1 MPTSNTVPTGNTV
14 DIQAVGE
21 RVEALIAE
29 FASASD
35 SATAGRAEELVGLLV
50 EFYGAGLAR
59 IIELLDEQAVTPL
72 LADKMVAGLLV
83 LHDLHP
89 QSTEERVLAA
99 LERVRPYLGSHSGD
113 VEYLGLD
120 PDGTVRLRLAGSCD
134 GCPSSAL
141 TVKMAIEKG
150 IEDVAPEVTKV
161 EVEGVAPDPAS
172 SLTAGAAPEGHT
184 MLPLHQVSRQPE
196 LPASTWVQVDGV
208 EDLRQGQVVPMLV
221 AGTPAVV
228 CNVAG
233 SLYAYADRCSA
244 CGSSLTGA
252 ELEGALLSCPG
263 CAQRYDV
270 VRAGRAWS
278 GTSGTTPSKIVP
290 AASRVHLDPL
300 PLLAENGGVRIAVP
314 AQAVS

>member
-1 MPTSNTVPTGNTV
+1 MPASNTS

-21 RVEALIAE
+21 RVEALLAE

-35 SATAGRAEELVGLLV
+35 PAIAGRAEELVGLLV
-50 EFYGAGLAR
+50 DFYGAGLAR
-59 IIELLDEQAVTPL
+59 ILELLDEQAAAPL
-72 LADKMVAGLLV
+72 LADKAVAGLLV

-99 LERVRPYLGSHSGD
+99 LERVRPYLGSHAGD

-120 PDGTVRLRLAGSCD
+120 DDGTVRLRLAGSCD

-161 EVEGVAPDPAS
+161 EVEGMVPESAS
-172 SLTAGAAPEGHT
+172 GLSGPEGRT
-184 MLPLHQVSRQPE
+184 LLPLSQASKQPE
-196 LPASTWVQVDGV
+196 SPTSTWVQVDGIS
-208 EDLRQGQVVPMLV
+208 DLGQGQVVPMLV
-221 AGTPAVV
+221 GDTAAVV

-233 SLYAYADRCSA
+233 SLYAYADRCPL
-244 CGSSLTGA
+244 CGSGLTGGK
-252 ELEGALLSCPG
+252 LVGALLACPG
-263 CAQRYDV
+263 CPQRYDV
-270 VRAGRAWS
+270 VRAGRGWGEANE
-278 GTSGTTPSKIVP
+278 GTTSST
-290 AASRVHLDPL
+290 AGAHLDPL

>member
-1 MPTSNTVPTGNTV
+1 MPASNTS

-21 RVEALIAE
+21 RVEAILAE

-35 SATAGRAEELVGLLV
+35 PAIAERAEELVGLLV

-59 IIELLDEQAVTPL
+59 ILELLDEQAVAPL
-72 LADKMVAGLLV
+72 LADKAVAGLLV

-89 QSTEERVLAA
+89 QNTEERVLAA
-99 LERVRPYLGSHSGD
+99 LERVRPYLGSHAGG

-120 PDGTVRLRLAGSCD
+120 PDGTVRLRLQGSCD

-161 EVEGVAPDPAS
+161 EVEGVLADPAS
-172 SLTAGAAPEGHT
+172 PLTAGTTADGHT
-184 MLPLHQVSRQPE
+184 LLPLTQASRQPE
-196 LPASTWVQVDGV
+196 PPASTWVEVDGIKG
-208 EDLRQGQVVPMLV
+208 LRQGQVVPTLV
-221 AGTPAVV
+221 ADTATVV

-233 SLYAYADRCSA
+233 SLYAYADRCA
-244 CGSSLTGA
+244 VCGSGLTGG
-252 ELEGALLSCPG
+252 ELVGALLACPS

-270 VRAGRAWS
+270 VRAGRGMGS
-278 GTSGTTPSKIVP
+278 SDDGTLSSIAG
-290 AASRVHLDPL
+290 VHLDPL
-300 PLLAENGGVRIAVP
+300 PLLAESGAVRIAVP

>member
-1 MPTSNTVPTGNTV
+1 M
-14 DIQAVGE
+14 QAVGSQ
-21 RVEALIAE
+21 VEALLAQ
-29 FASASD
+29 FAATSD
-35 SATAGRAEELVGLLV
+35 PATAQRAEELVGLLV

-59 IIELLDEQAVTPL
+59 IVELLDEQAVAPL
-72 LADKMVAGLLV
+72 LSDGLVTSLLV

-161 EVEGVAPDPAS
+161 EVEGVAPDPVS
-172 SLTAGAAPEGHT
+172 PLSAGPADGHT
-184 MLPLHQVSRQPE
+184 LLPLSQVSRQPE
-196 LPASTWVQVDGV
+196 PPASTWIEVDGI
-208 EDLRQGQVVPMLV
+208 EDLGQGQVVPMLV
-221 AGTPAVV
+221 AGTAAVV

-233 SLYAYADRCSA
+233 NLYAYADRCPL
-244 CGSSLTGA
+244 CGSGLAGA
-252 ELEGALLSCPG
+252 ELEGALLACPG
-263 CAQRYDV
+263 CAQRYDL
-270 VRAGRAWS
+270 VRAGRGMGGPGEPVKA
-278 GTSGTTPSKIVP
+278 
-290 AASRVHLDPL
+290 HLDPL
-300 PLLAENGGVRIAVP
+300 PLLAESGGVRIAVP
-314 AQAVS
+314 AEAVS

>member
-1 MPTSNTVPTGNTV
+1 VPTSNTP

-21 RVEALIAE
+21 RVEALLAE
-29 FASASD
+29 FASTSD
-35 SATAGRAEELVGLLV
+35 PTTAGRAEELVGLLV
-50 EFYGAGLAR
+50 DFYGAGLAR
-59 IIELLDEQAVTPL
+59 ILELLDEQAVTPL

-99 LERVRPYLGSHSGD
+99 LERVRPYLGSHAGD

-172 SLTAGAAPEGHT
+172 PLTAGAVPEGAT
-184 MLPLHQVSRQPE
+184 MLPLMQVSKQPAA
-196 LPASTWVQVDGV
+196 PAATWVEVDGI
-208 EDLRQGQVVPMLV
+208 EGLGQGQVVPMLV
-221 AGTPAVV
+221 ADTAAVV

-233 SLYAYADRCSA
+233 SLYAYADRCSV
-244 CGSSLTGA
+244 CSSGLTGA
-252 ELEGALLSCPG
+252 KLEGALLACPG
-263 CAQRYDV
+263 CAQRYDI
-270 VRAGRAWS
+270 VRAGR
-278 GTSGTTPSKIVP
+278 GMGGIGESK
-290 AASRVHLDPL
+290 RVHLDPL
-300 PLLAENGGVRIAVP
+300 PLLTENGGVRIAVP

>member
-1 MPTSNTVPTGNTV
+1 VPTSTTP

-21 RVEALIAE
+21 RVEALLAE
-29 FASASD
+29 FASTSD
-35 SATAGRAEELVGLLV
+35 PATAGRAEELVGLLV

-59 IIELLDEQAVTPL
+59 ILEVLDEQAVTPL
-72 LADKMVAGLLV
+72 LADKVVAGLLV

-172 SLTAGAAPEGHT
+172 PLTAGAVPEGAT
-184 MLPLHQVSRQPE
+184 MLPLLQVSKQPE
-196 LPASTWVQVDGV
+196 APATTWVHVDGI
-208 EDLRQGQVVPMLV
+208 EGLGQGQVVPMLV
-221 AGTPAVV
+221 GDTAAVV

-233 SLYAYADRCSA
+233 SLYAYADRCA
-244 CGSSLTGA
+244 VCGSGLTGA
-252 ELEGALLSCPG
+252 ELEGALLACPG
-263 CAQRYDV
+263 CAQRYNV
-270 VRAGRAWS
+270 VRAGRGSS
-278 GTSGTTPSKIVP
+278 GSDQ
-290 AASRVHLDPL
+290 AAGVHLDPL

>member
-1 MPTSNTVPTGNTV
+1 MPASNTP

-21 RVEALIAE
+21 RVEALLAE
-29 FASASD
+29 FASTSD
-35 SATAGRAEELVGLLV
+35 PATAGRAEELVGLLV
-50 EFYGAGLAR
+50 DFYGAGLAR
-59 IIELLDEQAVTPL
+59 ILELLDEQAVTPL

-99 LERVRPYLGSHSGD
+99 LERVRPYLGSHAGD

-120 PDGTVRLRLAGSCD
+120 DDGTVRLRLAGSCD

-172 SLTAGAAPEGHT
+172 QLTAGPADGHT
-184 MLPLHQVSRQPE
+184 LLPLHQVSRQPDP
-196 LPASTWVQVDGV
+196 PAATWVQVDGI
-208 EDLRQGQVVPMLV
+208 EHLGQGQVVPMLV
-221 AGTPAVV
+221 ADTAAVV

-233 SLYAYADRCSA
+233 NLYAYADRCPA
-244 CGSSLTGA
+244 CGSGLTGA
-252 ELEGALLSCPG
+252 ELVGALLACPG
-263 CAQRYDV
+263 CAQRYNV
-270 VRAGRAWS
+270 VRAGRGSS
-278 GTSGTTPSKIVP
+278 GADQAAPSRGSG
-290 AASRVHLDPL
+290 VHLDPL
-300 PLLAENGGVRIAVP
+300 PLLTENGGVQIAVP

>member
-1 MPTSNTVPTGNTV
+1 VPVSNTS

-21 RVEALIAE
+21 KVEALLAE

-35 SATAGRAEELVGLLV
+35 PTIAGRAEELVGLLV
-50 EFYGAGLAR
+50 DFYGAGLAR
-59 IIELLDEQAVTPL
+59 ILELLDQQAAAPL
-72 LADKMVAGLLV
+72 LADKAVAGLLV

-99 LERVRPYLGSHSGD
+99 LDRVRPYLGSHAGG

-120 PDGTVRLRLAGSCD
+120 DDGTVRLRLAGSCD

-161 EVEGVAPDPAS
+161 EVEGMVPDPAS
-172 SLTAGAAPEGHT
+172 QQAAGPADGRPL
-184 MLPLHQVSRQPE
+184 LPLQQVSKQPE
-196 LPASTWVQVDGV
+196 PVTSTWVQVDGV
-208 EDLRQGQVVPMLV
+208 KDIGQGQVVPMLV
-221 AGTPAVV
+221 ADTAAVV

-233 SLYAYADRCSA
+233 SLYAYADRCPV
-244 CGSSLTGA
+244 CGSGLADGK
-252 ELEGALLSCPG
+252 LVGALLGCPG
-263 CAQRYDV
+263 CSQRYDV
-270 VRAGRAWS
+270 VRAGRGWDEANEAV
-278 GTSGTTPSKIVP
+278 TSSTAET
-290 AASRVHLDPL
+290 HLDPL

>member
-1 MPTSNTVPTGNTV
+1 MPTSNTP

-21 RVEALIAE
+21 RVEALLAE
-29 FASASD
+29 FASTSD
-35 SATAGRAEELVGLLV
+35 PATAGRAEELVGLLV

-59 IIELLDEQAVTPL
+59 ILELLDEQAVTPL

-99 LERVRPYLGSHSGD
+99 LERVRPYLGSHAGD

-172 SLTAGAAPEGHT
+172 PLTAGAVPEGAT
-184 MLPLHQVSRQPE
+184 MLPLLQVSKQPE
-196 LPASTWVQVDGV
+196 APAATWVQVDGI
-208 EDLRQGQVVPMLV
+208 EGLGQGQLVPMLV
-221 AGTPAVV
+221 GDTAAVV

-233 SLYAYADRCSA
+233 SLYAYADRCA
-244 CGSSLTGA
+244 VCGSGLTGA
-252 ELEGALLSCPG
+252 ELEGALLACPG
-263 CAQRYDV
+263 CAQRYNV
-270 VRAGRAWS
+270 VRAGRGSS
-278 GTSGTTPSKIVP
+278 GSDGAAPSRGT
-290 AASRVHLDPL
+290 VHLDPL

>member
-1 MPTSNTVPTGNTV
+1 MPTSNTP

-21 RVEALIAE
+21 RVEALLAE

-35 SATAGRAEELVGLLV
+35 PATAGRAEELVSLLV

-59 IIELLDEQAVTPL
+59 VMELLDEQATASL
-72 LADKMVAGLLV
+72 LGDRMVAGLLV

-89 QSTEERVLAA
+89 QNTEERVLAA
-99 LERVRPYLGSHSGD
+99 LEQVRPYLGSHSGD

-150 IEDVAPEVTKV
+150 IEDLAPEVTKV

-172 SLTAGAAPEGHT
+172 LSNAGPTADGHT
-184 MLPLHQVSRQPE
+184 LLPLQQVSKQAEP
-196 LPASTWVQVDGV
+196 PPSTWVHV
-208 EDLRQGQVVPMLV
+208 EGIANLGQGQVVPTQV
-221 AGTPAVV
+221 ADMPTVI

-233 SLYAYADRCSA
+233 SLYAYADRCAA
-244 CGSSLTGA
+244 CGSGLSGA
-252 ELEGALLSCPG
+252 KLEGALLACPG

-270 VRAGRAWS
+270 VRAGRGS
-278 GTSGTTPSKIVP
+278 GSTSK
-290 AASRVHLDPL
+290 AAGVHLDPL
-300 PLLAENGGVRIAVP
+300 PLLTESGGVRIAVP

>member
-1 MPTSNTVPTGNTV
+1 VPTSNTP

-21 RVEALIAE
+21 RVEALLAE
-29 FASASD
+29 FASTSD
-35 SATAGRAEELVGLLV
+35 PTTAGRAEELVGLLV

-59 IIELLDEQAVTPL
+59 ILELLDEQAVTPL
-72 LADKMVAGLLV
+72 LADKMVTGLLV

-99 LERVRPYLGSHSGD
+99 LERVRPYLGSHAGD

-172 SLTAGAAPEGHT
+172 PLTAGAVPEGAT
-184 MLPLHQVSRQPE
+184 MLPLLQVSKQPE
-196 LPASTWVQVDGV
+196 APAATWVQVDGI
-208 EDLRQGQVVPMLV
+208 EGLGQGQLVPMLV
-221 AGTPAVV
+221 GDTAAVV

-233 SLYAYADRCSA
+233 SLYAYADRCA
-244 CGSSLTGA
+244 VCGSGLTGA
-252 ELEGALLSCPG
+252 KLEGALLACPG
-263 CAQRYDV
+263 CAQHYNL
-270 VRAGRAWS
+270 VRAGRGSS
-278 GTSGTTPSKIVP
+278 GSDQVAG
-290 AASRVHLDPL
+290 VHLDPL